1 MRAGCAVDSQ
11 ESCGLP
17 SSFLNGAMKP
27 MDTGATPLVYEFGE
41 FQLDAV
47 RRVLRSRTDARPI
60 DLSPRAFDTLLYLVE
75 HAGAL
80 VEKHVLMDAVW
91 SNVVVEEGNL
101 TQTIYLLRRALGE
114 QCDEHQFIV
123 TVPKRGYKFVGH
135 VRNVEVLAPVGV
147 ETAAAPITMPP
158 PAVDNARRRFARRA
172 GAWTVV
178 LVLLLGGGAFW
189 YQQRASEAVKDATPT
204 TNAAQ
209 SAAPPAIADA
219 RPAIAVLPFDNRS
232 READDA
238 FFVDGIHD
246 DILTQLSKVSALR
259 VISRTSVE
267 QFRDTKLP
275 TNVIADH
282 LGVTSILEGDV
293 QRAGDRVRIHVQLI
307 DAGSDAHLWAESYDR
322 QLTAANIF
330 AIQSEVSA
338 AIARELQASLTPNER
353 RHMSG
358 IPTHDLASW
367 EAYQI
372 GRQRMARRTTGALA
386 DAARFF
392 QRSIDRDPNFALAY
406 AGLADT
412 LLLQEQY
419 GGIDYDVA
427 IARASRLVTQT
438 VALDPDIAEAAVS
451 SGMLAW
457 TLHDYSKAEVEF
469 RRALDLNPNS
479 AEAHQWYSGVLLEL
493 GRIDEALVH
502 AQRAARLDPLSA
514 IVRFHLGAT
523 LTDLGRYAEALQ
535 ELNKALEIDPS
546 HPNPYAM
553 IGEIKGYACGR
564 LDEAVAW
571 SLRAEELDPANAGA
585 AARLARMYFDLGDE
599 VAALHWLTQSER
611 LDTGEELT
619 RFMAAIAAL
628 YRGQPNLASE
638 HANRAMKV
646 VSTAPEMMAAALA
659 VVRDADVQ
667 AGNYDTARERYADL
681 FPELFASPSPKVDLS
696 NYRAAIDL
704 ALVLQRSGQTGAALR
719 LLELAEVAIRNH
731 TRLGVNGFGIA
742 DVQIQALR
750 GDKAKALAELR
761 EAEADR
767 WRGPY
772 WRYYRDFDP
781 NLASIRNEPEFKAV
795 FAKIERDMAEQRAEL
810 VARPKDAPLDVA
822 PVQ

>member
-1 MRAGCAVDSQ
+1 
-11 ESCGLP
+11 
-17 SSFLNGAMKP
+17 
-27 MDTGATPLVYEFGE
+27 MDTGTTSLVYEFGE
-41 FQLDAV
+41 FHVDAV

-60 DLSPRAFDTLLYLVE
+60 DLPPRAFDTLLYLVE
-75 HAGAL
+75 HAGDL

-114 QCDEHQFIV
+114 HPDEHQFIV
-123 TVPKRGYKFVGH
+123 TVPKHGYKFVGH
-135 VRNVEVLAPVGV
+135 VRNVGVRAPGGV
-147 ETAAAPITMPP
+147 EAAAAPITMPP
-158 PAVDNARRRFARRA
+158 PAVDNARRGFARRA
-172 GAWTVV
+172 GAWAAVV
-178 LVLLLGGGAFW
+178 PVLLLGGGAFW
-189 YQQRASEAVKDATPT
+189 YHQRASEAAKDATPT
-204 TNAAQ
+204 ANTAQPAA
-209 SAAPPAIADA
+209 SPAVSDA
-219 RPAIAVLPFDNRS
+219 RPSIAVLPFDNRS
-232 READDA
+232 HEADDA

-246 DILTQLSKVSALR
+246 DILTQLSKVSALK

-275 TNVIADH
+275 TKAIADQ
-282 LGVTSILEGDV
+282 LGVTRILEGDV

-307 DAGSDAHLWAESYDR
+307 DAGSDTHLWAESYDR

-330 AIQSEVSA
+330 AIQSEVAA
-338 AIARELQASLTPNER
+338 AIARALQATLTPNER
-353 RHMSG
+353 RHMSE
-358 IPTHDLASW
+358 IPTQDLASW

-406 AGLADT
+406 TGLADT

-419 GGIDYDVA
+419 GGIDYDAA

-438 VALDPDIAEAAVS
+438 VALDPSLAEAAVS

-469 RRALDLNPNS
+469 RRAIDLNPNS
-479 AEAHQWYSGVLLEL
+479 AEAHQWYSGVLLEV

-523 LTDLGRYAEALQ
+523 LTDLGRYAEAIQ

-553 IGEIKGYACGR
+553 IGEIRGYAFGR

-571 SLRAEELDPANAGA
+571 SLRAAELDPANAGA
-585 AARLARMYFDLGDE
+585 AARLTRMYFDLGDDA
-599 VAALHWLTQSER
+599 AALQCLTQSER

-628 YRGQPNLASE
+628 YRGQPNLAIE

-659 VVRDADVQ
+659 VLRNADLQ
-667 AGNYDTARERYADL
+667 AGNYDTARERYAHL

-704 ALVLQRSGQTGAALR
+704 ALVLQRSGQTAAARR
-719 LLELAEVAIRNH
+719 LLELSEVTIRNH
-731 TRLGVNGFGIA
+731 IRLGVWGSGIA

-750 GDKAKALAELR
+750 GEKRNALGTLR
-761 EAEADR
+761 AVAQDG
-767 WRGPY
+767 WRGPQ
-772 WRYYRDFDP
+772 WRYYRDHDP

-795 FAKIERDMAEQRAEL
+795 FADIERDMAEQRAEL
-810 VARPKDAPLDVA
+810 AARPKDAPLDVA
-822 PVQ
+822 PAQ

>member
-1 MRAGCAVDSQ
+1 
-11 ESCGLP
+11 
-17 SSFLNGAMKP
+17 

-41 FQLDAV
+41 FQLDTV
-47 RRVLRSRTDARPI
+47 RRALRLRTDARRI
-60 DLSPRAFDTLLYLVE
+60 DLPPRAFDTLLYLVE
-75 HAGAL
+75 HAGVL
-80 VEKHVLMDAVW
+80 VEKHVLLDAVW

-101 TQTIYLLRRALGE
+101 TQTIYLLRRALRE
-114 QCDEHQFIV
+114 QSEHQYIV

-135 VRNVEVLAPVGV
+135 VRKVEVLAPVGI

-158 PAVDNARRRFARRA
+158 PAVDNSRRRFARRA

-209 SAAPPAIADA
+209 SAAPDA

-275 TNVIADH
+275 TKVIADQ

-322 QLTAANIF
+322 QLTAADIF
-330 AIQSEVSA
+330 AIQSEVAA

-412 LLLQEQY
+412 LLLQEEY
-419 GGIDYDVA
+419 GGIDHDEAVT
-427 IARASRLVTQT
+427 RASRLVAQM
-438 VALDPDIAEAAVS
+438 VALDPDLAEAAVS
-451 SGMLAW
+451 CGMLAW
-457 TLHDYSKAEVEF
+457 TQHDYSKADVEF

-502 AQRAARLDPLSA
+502 AQSAALLDPLSA

-553 IGEIKGYACGR
+553 VGEIKGYAFGR
-564 LDEAVAW
+564 LDEAVVW
-571 SLRAEELDPANAGA
+571 SLRAAELDPANAGA
-585 AARLARMYFDLGDE
+585 AARLARMYFDLGND
-599 VAALHWLTQSER
+599 VAARQWLSKSEK
-611 LDTGEELT
+611 LDTGQQLP

-628 YRGQPNLASE
+628 YRGQPNLAIE

-646 VSTAPEMMAAALA
+646 VSSAPETMAAALA

-704 ALVLQRSGQTGAALR
+704 ALVLQRRGQTGAALR
-719 LLELAEVAIRNH
+719 LLELAEAAIRSH
-731 TRLGVNGFGIA
+731 TRLGVSGFGIA

-750 GDKAKALAELR
+750 GEKRKAVEALRA
-761 EAEADR
+761 AAQDG
-767 WRGPY
+767 WRGPQ
-772 WRYYRDFDP
+772 WRLYRDHDP
-781 NLASIRNEPEFKAV
+781 NLAFIRNEPGFKAV
-795 FAKIERDMAEQRAEL
+795 FADIERNMADQRAEL
-810 VARPKDAPLDVA
+810 AARPKNAPLDVA